1 MISAPFDYHRPA
13 SLAEA
18 LSLLARHGD
27 DARVLAGG
35 HSLVP
40 AMKLRLAE
48 PRVLVDLSR
57 VAELRG
63 ISEMDGRIVIG
74 AMTTHAE
81 LASSSVLAT
90 KCPLFT
96 ETAPQIGD
104 IQVRN
109 KGTIGGSLA
118 HADPAADWPPV
129 ALALDAEM
137 EVAGPSGSR
146 MIPAAGFFTDIMQTA
161 LRPGEVLRAI
171 RVRPTGPSVAYVK
184 TEQKASGFALC
195 GVAAVVDRAAN
206 RVSVAVTGIAAT
218 PFRASQVEAALAGGP
233 LTAERIA
240 EAARAAAAGVQ
251 PLSDMHGS
259 ADYRAHLAQ
268 VNVRRAIVRASA
280 RT

>member
-1 MISAPFDYHRPA
+1 MISAPFDYHRPS
-13 SLAEA
+13 SLADA

-63 ISEMDGRIVIG
+63 ISEKDGRIVIG

-81 LASSSVLAT
+81 LASSSVLAA

-96 ETAPQIGD
+96 EAAPQIGD

-109 KGTIGGSLA
+109 MGTIGGSLA

-218 PFRASQVEAALAGGP
+218 PFRASQVEAALEGGP
-233 LTAERIA
+233 LTAERIG
-240 EAARAAAAGVQ
+240 EAARAAAAGAQ
-251 PLSDMHGS
+251 LLSDMHGS

>member
-1 MISAPFDYHRPA
+1 MISAPFDYHRPS

-27 DARVLAGG
+27 EARVLAGG

-40 AMKLRLAE
+40 AMRLRLAE

-63 ISEMDGRIVIG
+63 ISEKDGRIVIG

-81 LASSSVLAT
+81 LASSSVLAA

-206 RVSVAVTGIAAT
+206 RVSVAVTGIAGT
-218 PFRASQVEAALAGGP
+218 PFRASQVETALEGGP
-233 LTAERIA
+233 LTAERIG
-240 EAARAAAAGVQ
+240 EAARGATVGAQ
-251 PLSDMHGS
+251 LLSDMHGS
-259 ADYRAHLAQ
+259 AEYRAHLAQ
-268 VNVRRAIVRASA
+268 VNVRRAIVHASA
-280 RT
+280 RP

>member
-1 MISAPFDYHRPA
+1 MIAAPFDYHRPS
-13 SLAEA
+13 SLTDA
-18 LSLLARHGD
+18 LSLLARHGE

-63 ISEMDGRIVIG
+63 ISEKDGRIVIG

-81 LASSSVLAT
+81 LASSSVLAA

-109 KGTIGGSLA
+109 MGTIGGSLA

-146 MIPAAGFFTDIMQTA
+146 MIPAAGFFTDVMQTA

-195 GVAAVVDRAAN
+195 GVAAVVDRAAS
-206 RVSVAVTGIAAT
+206 RVSVAITGIAAM
-218 PFRASQVEAALAGGP
+218 PFRASQVEGALEGGP

-240 EAARAAAAGVQ
+240 DAARAAAAGAQ
-251 PLSDMHGS
+251 LLSDMHGS
-259 ADYRAHLAQ
+259 GEYRAHLAQ
-268 VNVRRAIVRASA
+268 VNVRRAIIRAAA

>member
-1 MISAPFDYHRPA
+1 MISAPFDYHRPS
-13 SLAEA
+13 SLTEA

-63 ISEMDGRIVIG
+63 ISEKDGRIVIG

-81 LASSSVLAT
+81 LASSSVLAA

-104 IQVRN
+104 VQVRN

-171 RVRPTGPSVAYVK
+171 HVRPTAPSVAYVK

-206 RVSVAVTGIAAT
+206 RVSVAVTGISTTA
-218 PFRASQVEAALAGGP
+218 FRASQVEAALEGGP
-233 LTAERIA
+233 LTAERIG
-240 EAARAAAAGVQ
+240 EAARAAAAGAQ
-251 PLSDMHGS
+251 LLSDMHGS
-259 ADYRAHLAQ
+259 ADYRAHLGQ

>member
-1 MISAPFDYHRPA
+1 MISAPFDYHRPS
-13 SLAEA
+13 SLTEA

-63 ISEMDGRIVIG
+63 ISEKDGRIVIG

-81 LASSSVLAT
+81 LASSSVLAA

-104 IQVRN
+104 VQVRN

-206 RVSVAVTGIAAT
+206 RVSVAVTGISTTA
-218 PFRASQVEAALAGGP
+218 FRASQVEATLEGGP
-233 LTAERIA
+233 LTAERVG
-240 EAARAAAAGVQ
+240 EAARAAAAGAQ
-251 PLSDMHGS
+251 LLSDMHGS
-259 ADYRAHLAQ
+259 ADYRAHLSQ

>member
-1 MISAPFDYHRPA
+1 MICAAFDYHRPS

-18 LSLLARHGD
+18 LSLLVRHGD
-27 DARVLAGG
+27 EARVLAGG

-48 PRVLVDLSR
+48 PRVLIDLSR
-57 VAELRG
+57 LAELRG
-63 ISEMDGRIVIG
+63 ISEEDGRIVIG

-81 LASSSVLAT
+81 LASSSVLGA

-129 ALALDAEM
+129 ALALDAEI
-137 EVAGPSGSR
+137 EVVGPSGSR
-146 MIPAAGFFTDIMQTA
+146 TIPAAGFFTDIMQTA
-161 LRPGEVLRAI
+161 LRPGDVLRAI
-171 RVRPTGPSVAYVK
+171 RVRPTGASVAYVK

-195 GVAAVVDRAAN
+195 GVAAVVDPVAN

-218 PFRASQVEAALAGGP
+218 PFRASRVEAALEGGR
-233 LTAERIA
+233 LTAERIG
-240 EAARAAAAGVQ
+240 EAARAAAAGTQ
-251 PLSDMHGS
+251 LLSDMHGS

-268 VNVRRAIVRASA
+268 VNVRRAIGRASA

>member
-1 MISAPFDYHRPA
+1 MISAPFDYHAPS
-13 SLAEA
+13 SLADV
-18 LSLLARHGD
+18 LTLLARHGD

-63 ISEMDGRIVIG
+63 ISEKDGRIVIG

-81 LASSSVLAT
+81 LASSTVLAA
-90 KCPLFT
+90 KCPLFA
-96 ETAPQIGD
+96 EAAPQIGD
-104 IQVRN
+104 LQVRN

-129 ALALDAEM
+129 ALALDAEI
-137 EVAGPSGSR
+137 EAAGPSGVR
-146 MIPAAGFFTDIMQTA
+146 TIPATEFFTDIMQTA

-171 RVRPTGPSVAYVK
+171 RVRPTGKSVAYVK

-195 GVAAVVDRAAN
+195 GVAAIVDGAAN
-206 RVSVAVTGIAAT
+206 RVAVAVTGISTT
-218 PFRASQVEAALAGGP
+218 PFRATQVERALEGGP

-240 EAARAAAAGVQ
+240 EAARAAAAGARL
-251 PLSDMHGS
+251 LSDMHGS
-259 ADYRAHLAQ
+259 AEYRAHLAQ
-268 VNVRRAIVRASA
+268 VNVQRAIARASA

>member
-1 MISAPFDYHRPA
+1 MIAAPFDYHRPS
-13 SLAEA
+13 SLADA

-57 VAELRG
+57 IAELRG
-63 ISEMDGRIVIG
+63 ISEKDGRIVIG

-81 LASSSVLAT
+81 LASSSVLAAT
-90 KCPLFT
+90 CPLFT
-96 ETAPQIGD
+96 ETAPKIGD

-218 PFRASQVEAALAGGP
+218 PFRASQVERALEGGP
-233 LTAERIA
+233 LTVERIS
-240 EAARAAAAGVQ
+240 EAARTAAAGAQ
-251 PLSDMHGS
+251 LLSDIHGS
-259 ADYRAHLAQ
+259 ADYRAHLAV

>member
-1 MISAPFDYHRPA
+1 MISAPFDYHRPS
-13 SLAEA
+13 SLADA
-18 LSLLARHGD
+18 LALLARHGD

-63 ISEMDGRIVIG
+63 ISEKDGRIVIG

-81 LASSSVLAT
+81 LASSSVLAA

-96 ETAPQIGD
+96 EAAPQIGD

-109 KGTIGGSLA
+109 MGTIGGSLA

-218 PFRASQVEAALAGGP
+218 PFRASQVEAALEGGP
-233 LTAERIA
+233 LTAERIG
-240 EAARAAAAGVQ
+240 EAARAAAAGAQ
-251 PLSDMHGS
+251 LLSDMHGS

>member
-1 MISAPFDYHRPA
+1 MISAQFDYHAPS
-13 SLAEA
+13 SLADVLA
-18 LSLLARHGD
+18 LLARHGD
-27 DARVLAGG
+27 EARVLAGG

-63 ISEMDGRIVIG
+63 ISEKDGRIVIG

-81 LASSSVLAT
+81 LASSALLAA
-90 KCPLFT
+90 KCPLFA

-104 IQVRN
+104 LQVRN
-109 KGTIGGSLA
+109 RGTIGGSLA

-129 ALALDAEM
+129 ALALDAEI
-137 EVAGPSGSR
+137 EVAGPSGLR
-146 MIPAAGFFTDIMQTA
+146 TIPVTAFFTDIMQTA
-161 LRPGEVLRAI
+161 LGPGEVLRAI
-171 RVRPTGPSVAYVK
+171 RVRPTGTSVAYVK

-206 RVSVAVTGIAAT
+206 RVAVAITGIATT
-218 PFRASQVEAALAGGP
+218 PFRASQVERALEGGP
-233 LTAERIA
+233 FTADRIA
-240 EAARAAAAGVQ
+240 EAARAAAAGAQ
-251 PLSDMHGS
+251 LLSDMHGS
-259 ADYRAHLAQ
+259 AEYRAHLAQ
-268 VNVRRAIVRASA
+268 VNVQRAIARAFA